1 VPPIALNVINGEA
14 LFSQIVVDPAIL
26 ANGKG
31 LTVMVAVAEAA
42 LLQVNPL
49 DSSTLTKEYINVPG
63 VLVVTVTEMLLPED
77 VTIDWSEPLFI
88 L

>member
-1 VPPIALNVINGEA
+1 MPPTALNVINGEV
-14 LFSQIVVDPAIL
+14 LFSQIVVDPDML

-31 LTVMVAVAEAA
+31 LTVIVAVAEAA

-63 VLVVTVTEMLLPED
+63 VLVATVSVMLLPED
-77 VTIDWSEPLFI
+77 VTIDWSDPPLI

>member
-1 VPPIALNVINGEA
+1 MPPTALNVINGEV
-14 LFSQIVVDPAIL
+14 LFSQIVVDPDML

-31 LTVMVAVAEAA
+31 LTVIVAVAEAA

-63 VLVVTVTEMLLPED
+63 VLVATVNVMLLPED
-77 VTIDWSEPLFI
+77 VTIDWSDPPLI

>member
-1 VPPIALNVINGEA
+1 MPPTALNVINGA
-14 LFSQIVVDPAIL
+14 VLFSQIVVDPDML

-31 LTVMVAVAEAA
+31 LTVIVAVAEAA

-63 VLVVTVTEMLLPED
+63 VLVATVNVMLLPED
-77 VTIDWSEPLFI
+77 VTIDWSDPPLI

>member
-1 VPPIALNVINGEA
+1 MPPTALNVINGA
-14 LFSQIVVDPAIL
+14 VLFSQIVVDPDIL

-49 DSSTLTKEYINVPG
+49 DSSTLTKEYIIVPG
-63 VLVVTVTEMLLPED
+63 VLVGTVTVMLLPEE
-77 VTIDWSEPLFI
+77 VTIDWSGPLFI

>member
-1 VPPIALNVINGEA
+1 MPPTALNVINGEV
-14 LFSQIVVDPAIL
+14 LFSQIVVDPDML

-31 LTVMVAVAEAA
+31 LTVIVAVAEAA

-49 DSSTLTKEYINVPG
+49 DSSTLTRVYINVPG
-63 VLVVTVTEMLLPED
+63 VLVATVNVMLLPED
-77 VTIDWSEPLFI
+77 VTIDWSDPPLI

>member
-1 VPPIALNVINGEA
+1 MPPTALNVINGA
-14 LFSQIVVDPAIL
+14 VLFSQIVVDPDML

-31 LTVMVAVAEAA
+31 LTVIVAVAEAA

-63 VLVVTVTEMLLPED
+63 VLVATVSVMLLPED
-77 VTIDWSEPLFI
+77 VTIDWSDPPLI

>member
-1 VPPIALNVINGEA
+1 VPPTALKVINGA
-14 LFSQIVVDPAIL
+14 VLFSQIVVDPEIL

-31 LTVMVAVAEAA
+31 LTVIVAVAEAA

-49 DSSTLTKEYINVPG
+49 DSCTLTKEYINMPG
-63 VLVVTVTEMLLPED
+63 VLVVTVTVMLLPED
-77 VTIDWSEPLFI
+77 VTIDRSEPLFI

>member
-1 VPPIALNVINGEA
+1 MPPTALNVINGEV

-49 DSSTLTKEYINVPG
+49 DSSTLTKEYIKVPG
-63 VLVVTVTEMLLPED
+63 ILVATVNVMLLPED

>member
-1 VPPIALNVINGEA
+1 VPPTPLKVINGA
-14 LFSQIVVDPAIL
+14 VLFWQIVVDPAIL

-31 LTVMVAVAEAA
+31 LTVIVAVAEAA

-49 DSSTLTKEYINVPG
+49 DSCTLTKEYINVPG
-63 VLVVTVTEMLLPED
+63 VLVVTVIVMLLPED

>member
-1 VPPIALNVINGEA
+1 VPPTALNVIKGEV
-14 LFSQIVVDPAIL
+14 LFSQIVVDPEML

-31 LTVMVAVAEAA
+31 LTVMVAVVEAA

-63 VLVVTVTEMLLPED
+63 VLVATFTVMLLPED

>member
-1 VPPIALNVINGEA
+1 MPPTALNVINGEV

-49 DSSTLTKEYINVPG
+49 DSSTLTKKYINVPG
-63 VLVVTVTEMLLPED
+63 VLVVTVTVMLLPED